1 MSNRSDSNPNLVSP
15 GEIKPASM
23 ELEAVRKKLAEA
35 KGPKYWRTLEEL
47 SDQQAFGELLERE
60 FPRQAAEWV
69 DPVSRRNFLK
79 LAGASMALAGI
90 TGCTKQPLEQ
100 ILPYV
105 RQPEELIPGR
115 PIFYATAMPIHGHA
129 LPLIVETHEYRPTKV
144 EGNPQHAASLGATDV
159 FAQASIL
166 DLYDPDR
173 STVLTHMGEGRPW
186 GEFVLA
192 MENEVA
198 AQKAN
203 QGVGLRFLTEAISSP
218 TFAWQ
223 MKTVQRLFPQ
233 AKWHRW
239 QPVNRDSARAGSKL
253 AFGGYYDAIY
263 KFDAADVVLSLDADF
278 LSGSWFPGF
287 VRYSRD
293 FIRGRKLINGN
304 QMNRL
309 YVVESSPTTTGAKAD
324 HRLVLR
330 PSEVE
335 SVARALAAK
344 VGLSA
349 APGKLND
356 AQQKWVDAVADD
368 LSSHKGKCLVV
379 PGEFQSPAVFAL
391 AQAING
397 ALGNVGQTVS
407 YIDPVEADAVEHGQ
421 SIREL

>member
-1 MSNRSDSNPNLVSP
+1 MSNNNDAKTNLVSI
-15 GEIKPASM
+15 GEIKPASL
-23 ELEAVRKKLAEA
+23 ELDAVRKQLAEA
-35 KGPKYWRTLEEL
+35 KGPKYWRTLEEHAG
-47 SDQQAFGELLERE
+47 QPAFGEMLQRE
-60 FPRQAAEWV
+60 FPRQASEWL
-69 DPVSRRNFLK
+69 DPVSRRSFLK
-79 LAGASMALAGI
+79 LAGASMALAGLA
-90 TGCTKQPLEQ
+90 GCTKQPLEQ

-144 EGNPQHAASLGATDV
+144 EGNPQHGASLGATDV

-198 AQKAN
+198 VQKAN
-203 QGVGLRFLTEAISSP
+203 QGAGLRFLSEAVSSP

-223 MKTVQRLFPQ
+223 MKAVQKVFPQ

-263 KFDAADVVLSLDADF
+263 KFDAADVVLSLDGDF

-293 FIRGRKLINGN
+293 FIRGRKLIHGN

-309 YVVESSPTTTGAKAD
+309 YVAESSPTTTGAKAD
-324 HRLVLR
+324 HKLVLR
-330 PSEVE
+330 PSEIE
-335 SVARALAAK
+335 SLARYIA
-344 VGLSA
+344 
-349 APGKLND
+349 GKLGAGGAGGTLND
-356 AQQKWVDAVADD
+356 DQRRW
-368 LSSHKGKCLVV
+368 
-379 PGEFQSPAVFAL
+379 
-391 AQAING
+391 
-397 ALGNVGQTVS
+397 
-407 YIDPVEADAVEHGQ
+407 ADAA
-421 SIREL
+421 IADL